1 MIKEIPP
8 ARHSAR
14 DRRQAENLLQAR
26 KSRLGRMEEEV
37 CCTACNGMHL
47 RATTVQVNT
56 S

>member
-14 DRRQAENLLQAR
+14 DRRQAGNLLQAR
-26 KSRLGRMEEEV
+26 KSRLGQMEEE
-37 CCTACNGMHL
+37 ACNGMHL